1 MWTALLTSCR
11 QGGGK
16 LTDYKQGITEN
27 VSTAIGTVYT
37 LWLREM
43 LRFRRSKSRI
53 VGSLAT
59 PLFFLV
65 ILGTAFN
72 SSFQMRSGGQTDVGF
87 LAPGIIGMSILFS
100 SLTVGVSIIWD
111 REFGFLKEILIA
123 PVPRFFVALGKA
135 VGGVTTAMIQGTLI
149 MLIAFVIGVEYQSYL
164 GMAAS
169 MVVMF
174 LIGLGFIGLG
184 IALASQIE
192 SHEGFQMIMTFITM
206 PVLLL
211 SGAFFRIG
219 DLPSWLKT
227 LVYLD
232 PLTYGIMALRYVL
245 IGETEIPITICLTV
259 LILFAAITIGLG
271 GYMFGRAK
279 A

>member
-1 MWTALLTSCR
+1 MAVPLQLRENTFTAL
-11 QGGGK
+11 
-16 LTDYKQGITEN
+16 N
-27 VSTAIGTVYT
+27 TVYT

-53 VGSLAT
+53 IGSLAT
-59 PLFFLV
+59 PMFFLI

-72 SSFQMRSGGQTDVGF
+72 SSFQMRGGGQTDIRF
-87 LAPGIIGMSILFS
+87 LTPGIIGMSILFS
-100 SLTVGVSIIWD
+100 SLTGGVSIIWD

-135 VGGVTTAMIQGTLI
+135 IGGMTTAMIQGTLI
-149 MLIAFVIGVEYQSYL
+149 MLIAYVIGVEYQSYP

-169 MVVMF
+169 VGVML

-211 SGAFFRIG
+211 SGAFFRISN
-219 DLPSWLKT
+219 LPSWLKT

-232 PLTYGIMALRYVL
+232 PLTYGIMALRYTL
-245 IGETEIPITICLTV
+245 IGETEIPIILCITV
-259 LILFAAITIGLG
+259 IIVFAAATIGLG
-271 GYMFGRAK
+271 GYMFQKAK

>member
-1 MWTALLTSCR
+1 MSDQGQGFKQDIHTAF
-11 QGGGK
+11 
-16 LTDYKQGITEN
+16 N
-27 VSTAIGTVYT
+27 TVYT

-43 LRFRRSKSRI
+43 LRFKRSKSRI
-53 VGSLAT
+53 IGSLAT

-72 SSFQMRSGGQTDVGF
+72 SSFQMRSGGGQTDYEF

-100 SLTVGVSIIWD
+100 SLTGGVSIIWD

-135 VGGVTTAMIQGTLI
+135 LGGVTTAMIQGTLL
-149 MLIAFVIGVEYQSYL
+149 MLIAFFLGVEYQSYL

-169 MVVMF
+169 MGVML

-184 IALASQIE
+184 IALASHTE

-219 DLPSWLKT
+219 DLPQWMKT
-227 LVYLD
+227 MVYLD
-232 PLTYGIMALRYVL
+232 PLTYGIMALRYTL
-245 IGETEIPITICLTV
+245 IGETEIPINICLAV
-259 LILFAAITIGLG
+259 LVLFATATIGLG
-271 GYMFGRAK
+271 GYLFGK
-279 A
+279 TKL

>member
-1 MWTALLTSCR
+1 LEPFNNSTFTAL
-11 QGGGK
+11 
-16 LTDYKQGITEN
+16 N
-27 VSTAIGTVYT
+27 TVYT

-43 LRFRRSKSRI
+43 IRFRRSKSRI
-53 VGSLAT
+53 IGSLAT
-59 PLFFLV
+59 PMFFLI
-65 ILGTAFN
+65 ILGSAFN
-72 SSFQMRSGGQTDVGF
+72 SSFEMRGGGQTDIRF

-100 SLTVGVSIIWD
+100 SLTGGVSIIWD

-135 VGGVTTAMIQGTLI
+135 MGGVTTAMIQGTLI
-149 MLIAFVIGVEYQSYL
+149 MLIAFGLGVEYESYL
-164 GMAAS
+164 GMVAS
-169 MVVMF
+169 VGVML

-184 IALASQIE
+184 IALASRIE

-232 PLTYGIMALRYVL
+232 PLTYGIMALRYTL
-245 IGETEIPITICLTV
+245 IGETEISITICIAV
-259 LILFAAITIGLG
+259 ITIFAMATIGTG
-271 GYMFGRAK
+271 GYLFQKTK

>member
-1 MWTALLTSCR
+1 METSDYSHSIFTAL
-11 QGGGK
+11 
-16 LTDYKQGITEN
+16 N
-27 VSTAIGTVYT
+27 TVYT

-53 VGSLAT
+53 IGSLAT
-59 PLFFLV
+59 PLFFLI
-65 ILGTAFN
+65 ILGSAFN
-72 SSFQMRSGGQTDVGF
+72 SSFQMRGGGQTDIRF

-100 SLTVGVSIIWD
+100 SLTGGISIIWD

-135 VGGVTTAMIQGTLI
+135 VGGVTTAMVQGTLI
-149 MLIAFVIGVEYQSYL
+149 MLIAFGLGVEYTSYP

-169 MVVMF
+169 VGVML

-211 SGAFFRIG
+211 SGAFYRIS

-227 LVYLD
+227 LVYID
-232 PLTYGIMALRYVL
+232 PLTYGIMALRYTL
-245 IGETEIPITICLTV
+245 IGETEIPIAICIAV
-259 LILFAAITIGLG
+259 SVIFALATIGIG
-271 GYMFGRAK
+271 GYMFQKAK
-279 A
+279 M